1 MALVITRKLE
11 EEFVIITETGEE
23 INVKIGNNHNHLG
36 VKLLISANPKI
47 KVWRGEIYD
56 EIKKRQQ
63 QLQQGIQ

>member
-36 VKLLISANPKI
+36 VKLLISAHPKI

-63 QLQQGIQ
+63 GIQ